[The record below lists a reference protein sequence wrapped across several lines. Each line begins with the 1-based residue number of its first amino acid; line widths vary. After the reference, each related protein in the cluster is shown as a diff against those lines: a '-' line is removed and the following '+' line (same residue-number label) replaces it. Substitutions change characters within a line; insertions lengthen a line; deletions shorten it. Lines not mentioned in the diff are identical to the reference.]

1 MPDPKDFTP
10 VFKQWHAAKQQY
22 PDVLL
27 LFRMGDFYE
36 LFGEDAE
43 IAARELE
50 LTLTSRKA
58 GAMAR
63 LPMCGVPHHA
73 IDRYLAQLIRKG
85 YRAALCDQVED
96 PKKAKGLVRREVTRV
111 VTAGT
116 LVEDEL
122 LDKSDHNFLL
132 SVARAEDRYGLAV
145 VDVSTGDLL
154 VTEPAPSRTTAQ
166 TEPPL
171 PQSDHARVS
180 PELAA
185 IVDEATRLAPTEVL
199 LSPDLAH
206 ETRLSQLLDSVLSAA
221 VTVSDDEAVRFK
233 TAEQELREH
242 FGVESLRGY
251 GCEDLPAAIEAAA
264 QALRYLKRTYLEGVP
279 HLSGITTYSTADFMI
294 VDASTRRNLEL
305 TATLRDNRREGS
317 LLALLDRTRTAMGSR
332 MLRSWLLQPL
342 LDVRRIS
349 ARLDA
354 VDDLTINRL
363 MAEELAEQLGEVA
376 DLERLTSRASAGRAN
391 ARDLVAL
398 RNSLRR
404 LPFIRET
411 LGGAEAALLTTLRAE
426 VDELEELKALLEASL
441 AEDPPQLLTE
451 GGLIRDGYA
460 QELDEL
466 RDIASGGKRW
476 IAELEATE
484 RARTGI
490 ANLRVGYNKVF
501 GYYLEVSKAN
511 AHLAPEDY
519 DRKQTL
525 TNAERYITPELK
537 EQEAKILGA
546 EERMQDLEYELFCEV
561 RERVAEQA
569 ERLLGTARALA
580 AIDAL
585 VCLAEVAIEYDYVRP
600 EVEASEIIEIAGGRH
615 PVVERAG
622 DQEPFVPNDA
632 LLDHDRHQML
642 IVTGPN
648 MSGKSTYLRQ
658 VALIT
663 LMAQMGSFVP
673 ADAARIGIVDRIFT
687 RVGASDDLATGRS
700 TFMVEMNETAN
711 IMNNATDRSLVIL
724 DEIGRGT
731 STFDGVSIAWA
742 VAEHLINNIG
752 ARTLFATHYHHLNEL
767 EQLFDKV
774 ENLKIVVREEGDEII
789 FLRKIEPGG
798 TQRSY
803 GIQVARLAGLPP
815 AVVERAKEVLHSL
828 EREDL
833 GREVGPSQEAAGK
846 IAPSVQLQLFEAAP
860 HPVVEEL
867 KELDVENMTP
877 VQALQALAELRRKAE
892 ES

>member
-1 MPDPKDFTP
+1 
-10 VFKQWHAAKQQY
+10 
-22 PDVLL
+22 
-27 LFRMGDFYE
+27 
-36 LFGEDAE
+36 
-43 IAARELE
+43 
-50 LTLTSRKA
+50 
-58 GAMAR
+58 
-63 LPMCGVPHHA
+63 
-73 IDRYLAQLIRKG
+73 
-85 YRAALCDQVED
+85 
-96 PKKAKGLVRREVTRV
+96 
-111 VTAGT
+111 
-116 LVEDEL
+116 
-122 LDKSDHNFLL
+122 
-132 SVARAEDRYGLAV
+132 
-145 VDVSTGDLL
+145 VD
-154 VTEPAPSRTTAQ
+154 
-166 TEPPL
+166 
-171 PQSDHARVS
+171 
-180 PELAA
+180 
-185 IVDEATRLAPTEVL
+185 
-199 LSPDLAH
+199 
-206 ETRLSQLLDSVLSAA
+206 
-221 VTVSDDEAVRFK
+221 
-233 TAEQELREH
+233 
-242 FGVESLRGY
+242 SLRGY

-264 QALRYLKRTYLEGVP
+264 QALRYLKRTHPEGVP
-279 HLSGITTYSTADFMI
+279 HLSGITTYSTEDFMI

-305 TATLRDNRREGS
+305 TASIRDNRREGS

-332 MLRSWLLQPL
+332 TFRSWLLQPL
-342 LDVRRIS
+342 LDVGRIS

-354 VDDLTINRL
+354 VDQLTTNRL
-363 MAEELAEQLGEVA
+363 MAEELAEQLREVA

-411 LGGAEAALLTTLRAE
+411 LAPAEAELLNTLRAE
-426 VDELEELKALLEASL
+426 VDELEELKDLLEASL
-441 AEDPPQLLTE
+441 GDDPPQLLTE
-451 GGLIRDGYA
+451 GGLIRDGYTE
-460 QELDEL
+460 ELDEL

-476 IAELEATE
+476 IAGLEATE

-490 ANLRVGYNKVF
+490 QNLRVGYNKVF
-501 GYYLEVSKAN
+501 GYYLEVTKAN
-511 AHLAPEDY
+511 AHLVPDDY

-525 TNAERYITPELK
+525 TNAERYITPGLK
-537 EQEAKILGA
+537 EQEARILGA
-546 EERMQDLEYELFCEV
+546 EERLQDLEYDLFCEV
-561 RERVAEQA
+561 RARVAEQA
-569 ERLLGTARALA
+569 EPLLGTARALA
-580 AIDAL
+580 AIDVL
-585 VCLAEVAIEYDYVRP
+585 VCLADVAIEYDYARP
-600 EVEASEIIEIAGGRH
+600 EVDTSEDIEITGGRH
-615 PVVERAG
+615 PVVERARE
-622 DQEPFVPNDA
+622 QEPFVPNDA

-658 VALIT
+658 VALIS

-711 IMNNATDRSLVIL
+711 IMHNATDRSLVIL

-742 VAEHLINNIG
+742 VAEHLIGTIG

-774 ENLKIVVREEGDEII
+774 ENLKIVVREEGDQII

-815 AVVERAKEVLHSL
+815 GVVERATEVLHSL

-833 GREVGPSQEAAGK
+833 GREVGPSQEAAGR

-867 KELDVENMTP
+867 KDLDVENMTP

-892 ES
+892 D